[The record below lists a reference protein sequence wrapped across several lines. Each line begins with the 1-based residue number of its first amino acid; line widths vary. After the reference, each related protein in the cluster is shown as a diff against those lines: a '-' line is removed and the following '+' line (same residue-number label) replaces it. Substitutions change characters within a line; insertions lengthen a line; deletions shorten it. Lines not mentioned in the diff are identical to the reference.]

1 MGWTFL
7 GSHEKI
13 ITNIIAISGQRFPT
27 IFNPIKTCRNMY
39 DFLTFKANGFG
50 VTSAEDSCLLVRSPV
65 NVGGPPCERGEALRC
80 LVSPALGKIHFGTH
94 PRGKRHCCGLRGG
107 PAESGARGVGQ

>member
-13 ITNIIAISGQRFPT
+13 ITSIIAISGQRFPT

-65 NVGGPPCERGEALRC
+65 NVGRLSGVLFLLLWVKYILAHTPEERGTA
-80 LVSPALGKIHFGTH
+80 A
-94 PRGKRHCCGLRGG
+94 
-107 PAESGARGVGQ
+107 A